1 MNDPP
6 LRSPDSLFFSG
17 PMEHC
22 HNPLPS
28 PRQPTTGSFLGP
40 LCRASARSKTRPAG
54 STPRIP
60 ALAAA
65 TLRACALLGAV
76 AGISACSSIDSGGYQ
91 NYQSAALAHQQDIAV
106 AETSDHLE
114 AALPPGGK
122 PVSGKSTEQFHHLS
136 LADALVIGL
145 RNNPSLLVQRY
156 APAIAQQQ
164 VIADRGAFDPTLS
177 GGVQASKNRIPT
189 SGGYVT
195 SSGGYNRAAGGS
207 TTTDS
212 GTANL
217 GVSENLPTGTSLK
230 AGVNANLSDS
240 EAGGGQATNAGFSIT
255 VTQALLQGGNLQANL
270 ATIHEAQLGKRIS
283 DYQLRGEAL
292 TITDDIV
299 QAYWQAVLARQ
310 NVQILQTALSV
321 ARQQERQTREL
332 IRVGRT
338 APSQLSASIA
348 QTAVTRE
355 QLVSAVGAKK
365 IARLNLLSL
374 LAPAGTPFWK
384 HHIVLTTP
392 PYISGGPQAP
402 LAAHTKLALRLS
414 PILNQTRLQIQQG
427 DLAVVQTRNGL
438 LPVLN
443 MFITMGKTGYA
454 ESFGPAAANLNGD
467 DYQLIGGL
475 SFNYP
480 LFNRTPMANYQS
492 AVLSRDQEEAA
503 FTNTVRS
510 VELSVRTAYIQAVT
524 DRRQISAT
532 AATTRAQQETLTAT
546 EGEFRVGESTS
557 LQVSQAQSNLLSAQL
572 AQAQAVVAYL
582 DALDTLYLQE
592 GSLLERCHIKAPGAI
607 PTRPIGPAWLR
618 RWPDGYLRAMP

>member
-1 MNDPP
+1 MNDPIT
-6 LRSPDSLFFSG
+6 SS
-17 PMEHC
+17 
-22 HNPLPS
+22 
-28 PRQPTTGSFLGP
+28 Q
-40 LCRASARSKTRPAG
+40 G
-54 STPRIP
+54 STYFTRSAAPCRNQP
-60 ALAAA
+60 PSLAKPEKHVHLAHSIST

-76 AGISACSSIDSGGYQ
+76 AGISACSSIDSGGYE
-91 NYQSAALAHQQDIAV
+91 NYQAAALAHQQDLATGT
-106 AETSDHLE
+106 ASDHL
-114 AALPPGGK
+114 ASALPAGTK
-122 PVSGKSTEQFHHLS
+122 PAVTISTSHLHHLS

-164 VIADRGAFDPTLS
+164 IIADRGAFDPTVS
-177 GGVQASKNRIPT
+177 AGVQASKNRVPS

-217 GVSENLPTGTSLK
+217 GVSENLPTGTSVK
-230 AGVNANLSDS
+230 AGINANLSDS
-240 EAGGGQATNAGFSIT
+240 ETSGGQATNTGFSLT

-310 NVQILQTALSV
+310 NVQILEQALSV
-321 ARQQERQTREL
+321 ARQQEQQTREL

-355 QLVSAVGAKK
+355 QLVSALGAQK

-374 LAPAGTPFWK
+374 LVPSGKPFWK

-402 LAAHTKLALRLS
+402 LAAHTSLALRLS

-427 DLAVVQTRNGL
+427 DLAVIQTRNGL

-443 MFITMGKTGYA
+443 AFITMGKTGYA

-467 DYQLIGGL
+467 DYQLVGGL

-480 LFNRTPMANYQS
+480 LFNRTPTANYQS

-503 FTNTVRS
+503 FANTVRS

-524 DRRQISAT
+524 DRRQITAT

-592 GSLLERCHIKAPGAI
+592 GSLLERCHIQAPGAI
-607 PTRPIGPAWLR
+607 PTRSIGPAWLH
-618 RWPDGYLRAMP
+618 RWPDGYLHTTQ